1 LEDQVKASFATMY
14 VPQNV
19 AAYVFAAVNMCG
31 WGLWGNVL
39 KGAPGRVRWQN
50 FYVSY
55 ILGIFLLTLLNC
67 FTAGEVTT
75 DVDVYGDRTFT
86 GDDFNASIGAMAIAL
101 LAGVVWNV
109 GNILLTVCIN
119 QLGLAISFGII
130 IGMGFVGG
138 TILTKYITPSGTED
152 DSNTAMLWDGI
163 LIGGIATVG
172 FAAMNHMKDREAQL
186 EGKAVDET
194 DGAPSEAS
202 AKQDGGP
209 SMCLL
214 YVLCVVSGICTALW
228 SLIFNFAAY
237 APVYHED
244 GLSPWG
250 SAFWFNIG
258 CIISTMI
265 CIPLSLRFPIDGK
278 ESISFGEWWGEMKT
292 APAAAHLLSLLGG
305 AIWGIGFLGF
315 TLTSKSST
323 MTPAISYALGQC
335 ATLVAILGGVFW
347 GEFKGTS
354 LRIKLFTAVDV
365 LLFIGAIV
373 TLAASK

>member
-1 LEDQVKASFATMY
+1 MY
-14 VPQNV
+14 VPQNA
-19 AAYVFAAVNMCG
+19 AAYVFAVINMCG

-39 KGAPGRVRWQN
+39 KGAPGRLRWQN

-67 FTAGEVTT
+67 FTAGEVITK
-75 DVDVYGDRTFT
+75 VDAYGDRTFT
-86 GDDFNASIGAMAIAL
+86 GDDFSASAGAMMIAL

-138 TILTKYITPSGTED
+138 TIFTKYITPPGTED
-152 DSNTAMLWDGI
+152 DSNTAILWGGI
-163 LIGGIATVG
+163 IIGGIATIG
-172 FAAMNHMKDREAQL
+172 FAVMNHMKDKELRAKAQQQAQL
-186 EGKAVDET
+186 EHKEVDEM

-202 AKQDGGP
+202 TKHNTGP
-209 SMCLL
+209 SMCFL
-214 YVLCVVSGICTALW
+214 YMLCIVSGICTAFW
-228 SLIFNFAAY
+228 NLIFNFAAY

-244 GLSPWG
+244 KLSPWG

-278 ESISFGEWWGEMKT
+278 ESISFGEWWGEMRT